1 MNTQFCD
8 NDKTEQ
14 IMAVNTNVGGNGKTQ
29 QIVVIMQAQWI
40 MVMLWTQIFGDNDK
54 IRYQGDGVNAN
65 L

>member
-1 MNTQFCD
+1 MNT
-8 NDKTEQ
+8 N
-14 IMAVNTNVGGNGKTQ
+14 IGGNGKTQ